1 MELKTPIGATEVMS
15 KLRRIRETM
24 LSRVSG
30 VSERVKDERKHYN
43 GYPAFTPGAKMA
55 KQIAKGSL
63 TINHPR

>member
-1 MELKTPIGATEVMS
+1 MELNTPIGATEVMS

-24 LSRVSG
+24 FSRVSG
-30 VSERVKDERKHYN
+30 GGERAKKEGKHYN

-55 KQIAKGSL
+55 KQIAKGRL